1 MNKTKI
7 IPLYYWTCYFLDSED
22 GFYPTLDS
30 NTVFKCFAQGKF
42 LTGNGP
48 DGRYYGHIVCDV
60 ITLLIYLVGTF
71 GFVTNVLNVFV
82 LRKSLKGTSSLKT
95 LLIILAV
102 FELIACAFAM
112 FFATT
117 VELIM
122 ENVTRSEAT
131 FYSLKLAHVLYTF
144 GRTTAIYITIL
155 VAIER
160 YLVVAFP
167 IQSKSWL
174 SPLKSKIYLTI
185 VIFLSILLTMPWI
198 LNTSISKTNTAFVP
212 NTTLANFPYIL
223 KATDFGIKMY
233 PKIRLFQLIMNYVA
247 PFPLLLFFNGLL
259 YRSIYMWNKNR
270 QALSRNQK
278 KEIGAAKMFSVV
290 VLILLLCHSVSC
302 VIVFASQY
310 LQAIFRELMLLQML
324 SVTLSAAINFLVYF
338 GFGKAFRD
346 EFKKL
351 MTSCKSFGG
360 NSLDLEESTQ
370 TSRDKETSNSDENK
384 EQRMMKLNQLN
395 KA

>member
-1 MNKTKI
+1 MNATKI
-7 IPLYYWTCYFLDSED
+7 IPLYYWTCYFLDSEN
-22 GFYPTLDS
+22 GFYPTVKANL
-30 NTVFKCFAQGKF
+30 VFKCFAQGKF
-42 LTGNGP
+42 LVGHGPTGHN
-48 DGRYYGHIVCDV
+48 YYGHMVCDI
-60 ITLLIYLVGTF
+60 ITVLIFIIGTF
-71 GFVTNVLNVFV
+71 GFVTNILNVIV
-82 LRKSLKGTSSLKT
+82 LRRSLKGSSSLKT

-102 FELIACAFAM
+102 FELIACVFAM
-112 FFATT
+112 FFSTM
-117 VELIM
+117 VELIL
-122 ENVTRSEAT
+122 ENITRTEAT
-131 FYSLKLAHVLYTF
+131 FYLLKSAHVLYTF
-144 GRTTAIYITIL
+144 GRTAAIYITIL

-174 SPLKSKIYLTI
+174 SPRKSQIYLSV
-185 VIFLSILLTMPWI
+185 VILLSILLTLPWI
-198 LNTSISKTNTAFVP
+198 LNTTIDKNNTALVP

-223 KATDFGIKMY
+223 KATGFAINVY
-233 PKIRLFQLIMNYVA
+233 PKMRLFQLVMNYVA

-259 YRSIYMWNKNR
+259 YHSIYKWSKNR
-270 QALSRNQK
+270 QSMSRNQK

-310 LQAIFRELMLLQML
+310 LQAVYRELMLLQML

-351 MTSCKSFGG
+351 LGNCPGRNAQETSQT
-360 NSLDLEESTQ
+360 TQ
-370 TSRDKETSNSDENK
+370 TSRDKESSFSEENK
-384 EQRMMKLNQLN
+384 GVKMEELN